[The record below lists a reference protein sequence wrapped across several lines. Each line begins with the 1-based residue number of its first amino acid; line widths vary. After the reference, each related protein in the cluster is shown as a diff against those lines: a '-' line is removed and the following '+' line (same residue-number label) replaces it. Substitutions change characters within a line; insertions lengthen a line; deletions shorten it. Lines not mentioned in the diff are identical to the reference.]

1 MAKRKWHWRKT
12 KANSTIHLPVFWLVL
27 LVEFSGTTT
36 QRNRSNR
43 RVQRAGPNPA
53 QGPAGWNR
61 VVVNGTDCGFFQ
73 ACGLP
78 GCHFAGTSFPL
89 RPGTRYPLALLVRK
103 IVAITLPPGARA
115 VAIGHRPVSTPP
127 REHMQARSTQRG
139 TPQQAVWGEWY
150 APYSRN
156 EWHAQAQI
164 RFRFHTPSV
173 KQSCPRACE
182 MMPHEPKAE
191 PKAGGPVRAK

>member
-1 MAKRKWHWRKT
+1 MAP
-12 KANSTIHLPVFWLVL
+12 NG
-27 LVEFSGTTT
+27 SGTGGK
-36 QRNRSNR
+36 QRQTAPFTYR
-43 RVQRAGPNPA
+43 RFGWCSWLSSLAPPLSGIDRTAGSSGLA
-53 QGPAGWNR
+53 RIRRWNR

-89 RPGTRYPLALLVRK
+89 RPGTRYPLVLLVRK

-164 RFRFHTPSV
+164 RFRSHTPSV